1 MIKTIYL
8 SILAIAAGVI
18 LSTSFYAYSW
28 LGSIGD
34 PSIASEGFAFHS
46 GFAWTFLWISFA
58 ALTLL
63 SLFMAWRSGAKWALC
78 VSYFYFLVSI
88 VLLLFNDSAYARFL
102 DENSINGSETLLNSF
117 FVAVILLVNA
127 VAVTAAYM
135 IVVSFRAKD
144 PAKQIESGGKNAKE
158 PEE

>member
-18 LSTSFYAYSW
+18 LTTSFYAYSW

-34 PSIASEGFAFHS
+34 PSIAADGFVFHS

-63 SLFMAWRSGAKWALC
+63 SLFMTWQTGIKWAVC
-78 VSYFYFLVSI
+78 VSYFYFVASV
-88 VLLLFNDSAYARFL
+88 VLLLFNDLAFRRFL
-102 DENSINGSETLLNSF
+102 DENSINGSDTLLNSF

-135 IVVSFRAKD
+135 VVISFKT
-144 PAKQIESGGKNAKE
+144 KQPEKEIESGKE
-158 PEE
+158 TKESKE